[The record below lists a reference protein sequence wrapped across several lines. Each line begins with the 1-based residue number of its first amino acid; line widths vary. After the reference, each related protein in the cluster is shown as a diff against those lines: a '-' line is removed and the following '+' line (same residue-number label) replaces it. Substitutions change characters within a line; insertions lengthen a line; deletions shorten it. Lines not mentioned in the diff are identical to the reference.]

1 MRDWA
6 LKNAL
11 LLAAGLGVLLS
22 TPLRGVLPHLSRDE
36 LETLYL
42 LWILMAAIGALKLE
56 GTFTGLARKLEARG
70 GLAPKLVLGTFILA
84 ALVTNDVAL
93 LATLPL
99 VLALKRRRS
108 ELAVLLVIAAN
119 AGSAL
124 TPFGNPQNLY
134 LYLHYRLDPPAFAA
148 AIWPLPLAFLVAL
161 YLLSL
166 RLGPKTAEAP
176 PAASPVRVPWTV
188 GLALLLILGTVLR
201 IFPPPSTLLAL
212 PLIALAHPRAFLYV
226 DYELLLTFLAFF
238 LLVDNLE
245 ALLPLHLASQHGVFL
260 IAVTLSQLLS
270 NVPTAVFLAP
280 FTDHWRALLW
290 GVNAGGFGTPIASL
304 ANLIAFRLFLT
315 EAGPDER
322 RRFLLGYTVGEALA
336 LFLAIALFFAFAP

>member
-11 LLAAGLGVLLS
+11 LLAAGLGVLLT
-22 TPLRGVLPHLSRDE
+22 TPLRGVLPHLSQDE

-56 GTFTGLARKLEARG
+56 GTFTSLARKLEARG

-119 AGSAL
+119 AGSSL

-134 LYLHYRLDPPAFAA
+134 LYLHYQLNPLTFAA
-148 AIWPLPLAFLVAL
+148 AIWPLPLALLVAL

-176 PAASPVRVPWTV
+176 AASPVRVPWTV
-188 GLALLLILGTVLR
+188 GFALMLILGTVLR
-201 IFPPPSTLLAL
+201 IFPLPSTLLAL

-238 LLVDNLE
+238 LLVDNLA

-260 IAVTLSQLLS
+260 LAVTLSQLLS

-280 FTDHWRALLW
+280 FTNHWRALLW

-304 ANLIAFRLFLT
+304 ANLIAFRLFLA
-315 EAGPDER
+315 EARPDER